1 MRLGDCCLLNGEID
15 VLCVGGCGRKSLF
28 MPFKANINMVTD
40 RQILDWLTDDD
51 DTTNDNNVARR
62 RVMHSLDL

>member
-1 MRLGDCCLLNGEID
+1 
-15 VLCVGGCGRKSLF
+15 

-40 RQILDWLTDDD
+40 RHILDWLTDDD